1 MIMEP
6 EAKNGPEYWK
16 ERHQRYRT
24 SDRGKFKF
32 LSVGVFLDPRVLG
45 LSGNAFKVFCY
56 ALQQVEFNKKKSSN
70 KGRVKSDTCY
80 LTVAALEDIGISR
93 SNRSR
98 GIKELIKV
106 GLIERIPKADD
117 NNHKP
122 KTYRVLVY

>member
-1 MIMEP
+1 MEP

-16 ERHQRYRT
+16 ERHQKYRT

-32 LSVGVFLDPRVLG
+32 LSVRVFLDPRVLG
-45 LSGNAFKVFCY
+45 LSGNALKVFCY
-56 ALQQVEFNKKKSSN
+56 ALQQVEFEKKKSST
-70 KGRVKSDTCY
+70 KPGRVKSDVCF
-80 LTVAALEDIGISR
+80 LTVAALEEIGISR

-98 GIKELIKV
+98 AIKELIKG

-122 KTYRVLVY
+122 KTYRVMVY